1 MSRAIGWVCASRVR
15 QVLLLVLVCCAIFL
29 PRLGETGLSMSEG
42 HRVIPAWEMLDDARA
57 GDPHWLV
64 PRMFETN
71 YLRKPPGM
79 PWAIAGSSAIFGQTE
94 FAARLPSAIAAT
106 LLALSVWYFGTR
118 WFGSPWGM
126 AAGLAQAL
134 LPVTWPSARSAEI
147 ESLHMLTTGL
157 VALAILDWFI
167 RPPKTKMGLGLRAV
181 MVFLACLAMLLTK
194 GPSGAPF
201 IVGTMIGA
209 LLVPAL
215 SPMRKWKTG
224 ISEHSEP
231 RPSARG
237 WRRIHSRNPRHECR
251 GSGCSMFSG
260 ILPILLALGAATT
273 LGKILTHHNLGDT
286 PAVTQ
291 GVGSFLWERGK
302 LIQILFISPTILAT
316 MLPVSLA
323 LLFPWGPDAARER
336 AADTDDIG
344 PGTIARALAFSCLA
358 SLVIFE
364 VSGVSNERY
373 GLPLCALL
381 TPLVAYV
388 ARGAWDKGSP
398 KDPDSTAFF
407 IANRPR
413 IAHAIFLGSPLAWP
427 AIFLIAAAAYVG
439 VMEPHR
445 RASSGRDAGIALAAH
460 LPDHAEVWADELIEA
475 RPEVLLYAV
484 REAARQGRT
493 VRVRW
498 LKPDFM
504 PSEYPLGLLL
514 LLREDDR
521 IDEVARFTA
530 EQRFG
535 TLTEIARGE
544 VHKYTFVLCRAEG
557 QQER

>member
-15 QVLLLVLVCCAIFL
+15 QALLLVLVCCAIFL

-42 HRVIPAWEMLDDARA
+42 HRVIPAWEMLDDARK
-57 GDPHWLV
+57 GEPHWLV

-79 PWAIAGSSAIFGQTE
+79 PWAVASSSAIFGQTE

-106 LLALSVWYFGTR
+106 FLALAVWHFGTR

-147 ESLHMLTTGL
+147 ESLHILTTGL
-157 VALAILDWFI
+157 VSLAILDWFV
-167 RPPKTKMGLGLRAV
+167 RPPKTTLAKGARALT
-181 MVFLACLAMLLTK
+181 VFLATLAMLLTK

-201 IVGTMIGA
+201 IVGTILGA

-215 SPMRKWKTG
+215 SPTRNWKIG
-224 ISEHSEP
+224 ISDHSEP
-231 RPSARG
+231 RASARG
-237 WRRIHSRNPRHECR
+237 WGRIHSKKPRHECR
-251 GSGCSMFSG
+251 GSGCSVFHTIFPM
-260 ILPILLALGAATT
+260 LVALGSATI
-273 LGKILTHHNLGDT
+273 LAQILTHHNLSDT

-302 LIQILFISPTILAT
+302 LLQILFISPTILAT

-323 LLFPWGPDAARER
+323 LLFPWGQDAARER

-344 PGTIARALAFSCLA
+344 PGTIARALAFACLG
-358 SLVIFE
+358 SLLIFE
-364 VSGVSNERY
+364 ISGVSNERY
-373 GLPLCALL
+373 GLPLCAIL

-388 ARGAWDKGSP
+388 ARGAWDRNT
-398 KDPDSTAFF
+398 STESVPIAFF
-407 IANRPR
+407 IDSRPR
-413 IAHAIFLGSPLAWP
+413 IARAMFLNSSAAWP
-427 AIFLIAAAAYVG
+427 VIFLIAATLYVG

-445 RASSGRDAGIALAAH
+445 RASSGRDAGIALADH
-460 LPDHAEVWADELIEA
+460 LPEGAEVWANEMIEA

-498 LKPDFM
+498 LKPEFM
-504 PSEYPLGLLL
+504 PSEHPPGLLL
-514 LLREDDR
+514 LLREDEH

-535 TLTEIARGE
+535 TLTEITRGK

-557 QQER
+557 QSEQ